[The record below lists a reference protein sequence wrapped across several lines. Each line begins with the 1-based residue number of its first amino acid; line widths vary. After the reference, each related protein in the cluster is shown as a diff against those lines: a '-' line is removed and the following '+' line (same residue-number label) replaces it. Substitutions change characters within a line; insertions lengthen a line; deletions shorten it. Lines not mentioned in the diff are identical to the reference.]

1 MNITARTTMA
11 DLQREG
17 LRLRYRNVKREIRE
31 LYKKRNKSQCDVE
44 RLQDLYREWR
54 ELHTCH

>member
-17 LRLRYRNVKREIRE
+17 LNLRYRNVKREIRE
-31 LYKKRNKSQCDVE
+31 LYGKQHKSHRDIV

-54 ELHTCH
+54 ELSR

>member
-54 ELHTCH
+54 ELSR

>member
-54 ELHTCH
+54 ELST

>member
-17 LRLRYRNVKREIRE
+17 IHLRYRSVKREIKH
-31 LYKKRNKSQCDVE
+31 LHSKRNKSHRDIV
-44 RLQDLYREWR
+44 RLQDLYKEWR
-54 ELHTCH
+54 ELSQ

>member
-17 LRLRYRNVKREIRE
+17 LRLRYHDVKREIRK
-31 LYKKRNKSQCDVE
+31 LHQRPNKSGSE
-44 RLQDLYREWR
+44 ITRLQNLYREWK
-54 ELHTCH
+54 ELST

>member
-31 LYKKRNKSQCDVE
+31 LYGKRNKSQCDVE
-44 RLQDLYREWR
+44 RLQDLYREWK
-54 ELHTCH
+54 ELSK

>member
-17 LRLRYRNVKREIRE
+17 VSLRYRNVKREIRE
-31 LYKKRNKSQCDVE
+31 LYSKRNKSHRDIV

-54 ELHTCH
+54 ELST

>member
-17 LRLRYRNVKREIRE
+17 IRLRYRSVKREIKQ
-31 LYKKRNKSQCDVE
+31 LHSKRNKSHRDIV
-44 RLQDLYREWR
+44 RLQDLYKEWR
-54 ELHTCH
+54 ERSQ

>member
-17 LRLRYRNVKREIRE
+17 LSLRYRNVKREIRE
-31 LYKKRNKSQCDVE
+31 LYSKQHKSHRDIV

-54 ELHTCH
+54 ELSI

>member
-17 LRLRYRNVKREIRE
+17 VSLRYRNVKREIRE

-44 RLQDLYREWR
+44 RLQNLYREWR
-54 ELHTCH
+54 ELST

>member
-17 LRLRYRNVKREIRE
+17 LALLSNVKREIRE
-31 LYKKRNKSQCDVE
+31 LYSKQHKSHRDIV
-44 RLQDLYREWR
+44 RLQDFTESGGS
-54 ELHTCH
+54 

>member
-31 LYKKRNKSQCDVE
+31 LYKKRDKSQCDVE

-54 ELHTCH
+54 ELSR

>member
-17 LRLRYRNVKREIRE
+17 IHLRYRSVKREIKH
-31 LYKKRNKSQCDVE
+31 LHSKRNKSRRDIV
-44 RLQDLYREWR
+44 RLQDLYKEWR
-54 ELHTCH
+54 ELST